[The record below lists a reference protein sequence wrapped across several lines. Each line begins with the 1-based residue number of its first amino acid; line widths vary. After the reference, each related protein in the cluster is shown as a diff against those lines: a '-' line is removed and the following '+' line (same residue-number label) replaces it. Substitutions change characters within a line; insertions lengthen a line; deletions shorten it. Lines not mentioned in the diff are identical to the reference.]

1 MVELPEGVVS
11 AGSVTLLTEAWRG
24 GVLIAGSHGGVYA
37 AYCACKAGV
46 RGVILNDAGRGKDDA
61 GIGGATYCDD
71 LGIAYAA
78 VDTLSARIGNGDDMA
93 ARGVISTV
101 NQTAASLGVT
111 VGMTAIAAAGLMR
124 KATLSSKPVPVY
136 KEAREIFEPGASGRR
151 IVLIDSAS
159 LVKPDDTGQ
168 IVITGSHGGLP
179 NPDPFSAMKVDAF
192 AAFFH
197 DAGVGADGAG
207 ITRLP
212 NLDTRGIIGGTVAA
226 ASARIGDARSVYWDG
241 VLSNLNEAGK
251 AAGGEIGMRLEAFAS
266 KLTP

>member
-1 MVELPEGVVS
+1 MIELPEGVVA
-11 AGSVTLLTEAWRG
+11 AGSVTLPTEAWRG
-24 GVLIAGSHGGVYA
+24 GVLIAGSHGGIYA

-61 GIGGATYCDD
+61 GIGGAAYCDD

-78 VDTLSARIGNGDDMA
+78 VDTLSAKIGNGDDMA
-93 ARGVISTV
+93 ARGTISTV
-101 NQTAASLGVT
+101 NRVAAVLGVT
-111 VGMTAIAAAGLMR
+111 VGMRALEAARLMR
-124 KATLSSKPVPVY
+124 GATPIGKSVPVY
-136 KEAREIFEPGASGRR
+136 EEARETLEPGASGRR

-159 LVKPDDTGQ
+159 LVKPEDTGQ
-168 IVITGSHGGLP
+168 IVVTGSHGGLP

-197 DAGVGADGAG
+197 DAGVGADSAG

-226 ASARIGDARSVYWDG
+226 ASARIGNARSVYRDG
-241 VLSNLNEAGK
+241 VISHFNDA
-251 AAGGEIGMRLEAFAS
+251 ARTAGGEIGMRLEVFAS
-266 KLTP
+266 KLVS

>member
-1 MVELPEGVVS
+1 MVELPQGIVA
-11 AGSVTLLTEAWRG
+11 AGSVTLPTDAWRG
-24 GVLIAGSHGGVYA
+24 SVLIAGSHGGVYA

-61 GIGGATYCDD
+61 GIGGASYCDD

-78 VDTLSARIGNGDDMA
+78 VDTMSARIGNGDDMA
-93 ARGVISTV
+93 ARGVISSINRV
-101 NQTAASLGVT
+101 ASSLGVKT
-111 VGMTAIAAAGLMR
+111 GMAAIDAALLMR
-124 KATLSSKPVPVY
+124 NAEPEGKTVPIY
-136 KEAREIFEPGASGRR
+136 EEAREVFAPGGSGRR

-159 LVKPDDTGQ
+159 LVKPEDTGQ

-226 ASARIGDARSVYWDG
+226 ASARIGDARSVYRDG
-241 VLSNLNEAGK
+241 VLSHLNEAGI
-251 AAGGEIGMRLEAFAS
+251 AAGGEIGMHLEAFTS
-266 KLTP
+266 KLVS